1 MQYNTF
7 KEFYNFYQFLMVT
20 KLQVFVHAWVSMNI
34 PLYELYSYKL
44 HSYQ

>member
-20 KLQVFVHAWVSMNI
+20 KLQVFVHA
-34 PLYELYSYKL
+34 
-44 HSYQ
+44 